1 MAKPVVYVTR
11 KIPDAGL
18 KILRQR
24 LTVKHW
30 DSEDAIPRDELLKNV
45 AGVDGILC
53 TISDKIDKELLEAA
67 GSNLKAISTMS
78 VGETHIDKQEC
89 DRRLVHVANAP
100 EVASDSAAE
109 FTVALVLLTARR
121 LLEGMEAVVSGEWG
135 PWRPMWIVGFE
146 MVDRTLGIFG
156 FGRVGFGVA
165 RRLRPFN
172 VGKIIYH
179 DLFRAGYA
187 DQVDA
192 KLVTFDTLLNE
203 SDILCICCNVTAQTV
218 HAFDK
223 EAFSKMKAGSI
234 LVNTA
239 RGTVINQDDL
249 AEALDAGIPHAAALD
264 VTEPEPL
271 PLDHPLMVHP
281 RCIISPHMGTATMD
295 TRINMAVAA
304 AKNLDVMLLGM
315 PDSGENWL

>member
-67 GSNLKAISTMS
+67 
-78 VGETHIDKQEC
+78 
-89 DRRLVHVANAP
+89 
-100 EVASDSAAE
+100 
-109 FTVALVLLTARR
+109 
-121 LLEGMEAVVSGEWG
+121 GMEAVVSGEWG

-281 RCIISPHMGTATMD
+281 RCWRF
-295 TRINMAVAA
+295 RI
-304 AKNLDVMLLGM
+304 D
-315 PDSGENWL
+315 